1 MNLRVKNAIYSLGL
15 VAVLFLV
22 WNYRQKNKNEMVA
35 FGGETMGTSYHIK
48 YFDAEKRILKVEVD
62 SLLELFN
69 QSLSTYIP
77 TSEVSRFN
85 KDSVFEFESEYFYEV
100 LNTSAKVHQLSKG
113 TFDPTVMPLVNA
125 WGFGPEQLKKIDST
139 FIDSL
144 KTFVGFEKVIDFD
157 TKKVWKNDR
166 RSTLDFSAIAKG
178 YGVDIVTN
186 FIKSKGIENVF
197 VEIGGEVFCAG
208 KNLQTGNPW
217 RLAIIDPDSEILNPT
232 FIAQLDPGDKGVAT
246 SANNFNYRI
255 VDGVKYSHTISP
267 YSGYPI
273 KQAILSATVVAD
285 DCMTADAFATAFMV
299 MGHEKAIDLINN
311 QSEVNAFLIFSDS
324 TGKINY
330 FVSDSLKNK
339 LNLLNK

>member
-1 MNLRVKNAIYSLGL
+1 MNLRLKNAIYSLGL

-22 WNYRQKNKNEMVA
+22 WNYRQKNKDEMVA
-35 FGGETMGTSYHIK
+35 FAGETMGTSYHIK
-48 YFDAEKRILKVEVD
+48 YFDADKRNLKDEVD
-62 SLLELFN
+62 SLLESFN

-77 TSEVSRFN
+77 ASEVSRFN
-85 KDSVFEFESEYFYEV
+85 LDSAFQFESKYFYQV
-100 LNTSAKVHQLSKG
+100 LKTSAKVHQLSKG
-113 TFDPTVMPLVNA
+113 AFDPTVMPLVNA
-125 WGFGPEQLKKIDST
+125 WGFGPEQSRRVDST
-139 FIDSL
+139 YIDSL
-144 KTFVGFEKVIDFD
+144 KTFIGFEKVIDFD
-157 TKKVWKNDR
+157 AKKVWKNDR
-166 RSTLDFSAIAKG
+166 RSTVDFSAIAKG
-178 YGVDIVTN
+178 YGVDVVTD
-186 FIKSKGIENVF
+186 FIISKGIENVF
-197 VEIGGEVFCAG
+197 VEIGGEVYCTG
-208 KNLQTGNPW
+208 KNMQTGNPW

-232 FIAQLDPGDKGVAT
+232 FIAQLDPGNKGVAT

-273 KQAILSATVVAD
+273 KQAILSATVVAN

-311 QSEVNAFLIFSDS
+311 QREVNAFLIFSDS

-330 FVSDSLKNK
+330 FISDSLKNK